1 MTIRKLSLALAVS
14 LIFAAPAM
22 AQETAV
28 HIGYSGPL
36 SGGAAKY
43 GQEVL
48 EGMQMAV
55 AEINQA
61 GLVVGGKKVKLDVV
75 ALDDQYNPS
84 ETAINVRRLVQEDN
98 APVVLVPHSGG
109 CYAVQT
115 INQQLKVLLLGYTS
129 VPQLAARGNALTIRI
144 PPEFTS
150 YTPAFVKYEMSKYGK
165 EVAIASTDTDY
176 GKAWS
181 AAFKPAWQAAGGTIV
196 VDSPLSYNR
205 ATDFYSGVSRV
216 LAAKPKVIF
225 VGGPSEPTGLIIRQ
239 ARELGYKGGFAVMD
253 QAKLDEVAKIAG
265 GYGALEGSIG
275 VMPVGDDPA
284 PDARAFVARFAKTH
298 GGRMPTQEASLN
310 YTAVWATVQAM
321 KLAGTTTDATAIRKV
336 FDQAVKSLPPQ
347 NNPNTLSGVDARG
360 GMTMGRPAVAVV
372 EGGSIKPLP
381 DTALAAAK

>member
-1 MTIRKLSLALAVS
+1 MTIRKLPLALAVS
-14 LIFAAPAM
+14 LVFAAPAM

-129 VPQLAARGNALTIRI
+129 VPQLAARGNPLTIRI

-176 GKAWS
+176 GKAWT

-196 VDSPLSYNR
+196 ADSPLSYNR

-239 ARELGYKGGFAVMD
+239 ARELGFKGGFAVMD

-275 VMPVGDDPA
+275 VMPVGDDPS
-284 PDARAFVARFAKTH
+284 PDAKAFVARFAKTH

-310 YTAVWATVQAM
+310 YTAVWATAQAM
-321 KLAGTTTDATAIRKV
+321 KLAGTTTDAAAIRKV
-336 FDQAVKSLPPQ
+336 FDQAVKSQPPQ

-360 GMTMGRPAVAVV
+360 GMTMGRPVVAVV
-372 EGGSIKPLP
+372 EGGSIKSLP